1 MDPDEAEDKVSDSA
15 ANEAE
20 NDISN
25 DRAFAVHELSCDPS
39 GDSADDKC
47 NNYSEHML
55 TKEEARKKAELQ
67 LKKHEN
73 NFFEDYEIKA
83 KNTNI
88 EVTDEGVKLKAVYTL
103 YGEIAKESEFFIEK

>member
-47 NNYSEHML
+47 NNYSEHMNSL
-55 TKEEARKKAELQ
+55 QFKEYRYSILQ
-67 LKKHEN
+67 KRRS
-73 NFFEDYEIKA
+73 
-83 KNTNI
+83 
-88 EVTDEGVKLKAVYTL
+88 GAVFL
-103 YGEIAKESEFFIEK
+103 SLIFAGQILRIASVIFAIIGFSHGRIAMLICEY